1 MDFLWDAI
9 TEWLKELLVGGI
21 TSNLSGMFDSVN
33 QKVAEISGQVG
44 MTPQGWNGSIYN
56 MIHNLSETVIV
67 PIAGVILAF
76 VMTLELIQIITDK
89 NNFHEIETAVFFKWI
104 FKTAC
109 AILIV
114 TNTWNIVMG
123 VFDVAQGVVNQASGV
138 IISDA
143 SIDISSVITDMES
156 RLMEMELGPLF
167 GLWFQSLFVG
177 ITMWALTICIFIV
190 IYGRMVEI
198 YLVTSVAPIPMAAMM
213 GREWGGMG
221 QNYLRSLM
229 ALGFQAFL
237 IIVCVGIYAVLVENI
252 ALEDDIIGAIWSCV
266 GYTVLLCFTLFKTGS
281 LAKSIFCSALN
292 RRRFLNGYVPV
303 PKDLTKVKTRSCSI
317 SQRGSLSASGAGR
330 FLGVPLFFS
339 AQRACGDQHS
349 GDVHGRPHA
358 AVFSCWRCARRTAS
372 RWKRYSAT

>member
-1 MDFLWDAI
+1 
-9 TEWLKELLVGGI
+9 
-21 TSNLSGMFDSVN
+21 
-33 QKVAEISGQVG
+33 
-44 MTPQGWNGSIYN
+44 

-143 SIDISSVITDMES
+143 SIDISSVITDMEN

-252 ALEDDIIGAIWSCV
+252 ALDDDIIGAIWSCV

-281 LAKSIFCSALN
+281 LAKSIFSA
-292 RRRFLNGYVPV
+292 
-303 PKDLTKVKTRSCSI
+303 
-317 SQRGSLSASGAGR
+317 
-330 FLGVPLFFS
+330 
-339 AQRACGDQHS
+339 H
-349 GDVHGRPHA
+349 
-358 AVFSCWRCARRTAS
+358 
-372 RWKRYSAT
+372 